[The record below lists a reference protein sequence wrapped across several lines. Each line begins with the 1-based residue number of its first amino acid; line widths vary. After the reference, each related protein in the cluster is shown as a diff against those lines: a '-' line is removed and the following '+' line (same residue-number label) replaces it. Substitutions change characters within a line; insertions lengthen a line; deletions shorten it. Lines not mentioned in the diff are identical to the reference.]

1 MTSYLVTALRTG
13 PIVAMLDKIGS
24 YGAIVVGQAIPEDL
38 QSLRKLLQI
47 YRVSPITPNDVQ
59 TLTYTVNCR
68 QPNEHDAD
76 ILASLVYEEINRAIA
91 KYAGRKVYSQC
102 TIHRSIFEGENLWN
116 TPVDVRIY
124 NA

>member
-1 MTSYLVTALRTG
+1 MTSYLVEALRKNS
-13 PIVAMLDKIGS
+13 IVAMLDTIGG
-24 YGAIVVGQAIPEDL
+24 YGAIVTEQVIPEEL
-38 QSLRKLLQI
+38 QHLRRLLQI
-47 YRVSPITPNDVQ
+47 YRVSPITPDDVQ
-59 TLTYTVNCR
+59 VLTYTVNCR
-68 QPNEHDAD
+68 QTNESDAD
-76 ILASLVYEEINRAIA
+76 VLASLVYGEINRAVA